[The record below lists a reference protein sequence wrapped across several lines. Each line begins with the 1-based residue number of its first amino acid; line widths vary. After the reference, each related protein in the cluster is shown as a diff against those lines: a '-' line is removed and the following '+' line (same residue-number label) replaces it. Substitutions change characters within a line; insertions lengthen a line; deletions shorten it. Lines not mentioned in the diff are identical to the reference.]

1 MFWFTFGIAGG
12 LAVSVA
18 AAVATV
24 FTFATAMPPIIQLQ
38 MSKQPGAEMKSIYDV
53 NRTAKGDRL
62 PNRLLIH
69 LMFPQVTIPK
79 TDDNTTVNQNP
90 LERTLDRTKTP
101 DQNTPRTHW
110 CELALSPDISP
121 NAARCLAQLEQS
133 RSVAAI
139 N

>member
-1 MFWFTFGIAGG
+1 MFRFTFGIAGG

-24 FTFATAMPPIIQLQ
+24 FTFATAMPPIVQLQ
-38 MSKQPGAEMKSIYDV
+38 MSKQPGVQIKSIYDV

-62 PNRLLIH
+62 PLHLI
-69 LMFPQVTIPK
+69 FPQVAIPE
-79 TDDNTTVNQNP
+79 TNDNTTVNQNP

-101 DQNTPRTHW
+101 DQSTPRTHW
-110 CELALSPDISP
+110 CELGLSPDIST
-121 NAARCLAQLEQS
+121 NAARCLAQLGQS
-133 RSVAAI
+133 RSMAAI